1 MTFKA
6 IKGYF
11 IDERYSLWLR
21 LARNVK
27 STCSLTNLVATVRW
41 QLKLVHNVTPDATKL
56 FCLCRVCFGGL
67 NWIPDNTRLSPTE
80 KSWSINMI
88 RAIFQ
93 FTPDTAQTG
102 PTCRVW
108 CGGVNWVGPTAG
120 QVRSASECV
129 GRRSATAGRT
139 PTPYTLVGPTRFT
152 PPGTTQTG
160 PSCRVW
166 RTVWIGH

>member
-108 CGGVNWVGPTAG
+108 CGGVNWVGPT
-120 QVRSASECV
+120 
-129 GRRSATAGRT
+129 
-139 PTPYTLVGPTRFT
+139 PYTLVGPTRFT